1 MEENSKNSA
10 WFRVILLIAAIP
22 LCIYMKADFFN
33 AVIYMFTLFL
43 MGFRSK
49 GSGAVKNIGMLMSL
63 ISPAL
68 LFMSAPV
75 WIMGTYAAIVGVCAH
90 MHSRRY
96 VLGLIYIIVSFFLIL
111 LSLDLSVGLNVSNG
125 SLFAAIRT
133 EYYADRFLSYI
144 FDLNIGLLGYIPVAL
159 IFFVIITIF
168 NLVKKNWKHIFYL
181 IGMVAMLGVF
191 SFIAVYMDD
200 NTYISAYSLWVMP
213 MVICGVAFGTMNVVK
228 TFYKAAMVI
237 FSISI
242 TGIMLYVNVISGHT
256 AGFNESSKYVMDNMP
271 DMYSPHVGVFVEKL
285 GDTSHSDIEL
295 IVNPQKYSGQMYVSS
310 GVEDAGHIRKI
321 LIYGSDEEVTR
332 IRGMIKAVEDKK
344 DTLNSLFKNVPRDG
358 RLHYIN
364 IPKSLIVTMV

>member
-75 WIMGTYAAIVGVCAH
+75 WI
-90 MHSRRY
+90 
-96 VLGLIYIIVSFFLIL
+96 
-111 LSLDLSVGLNVSNG
+111 
-125 SLFAAIRT
+125 
-133 EYYADRFLSYI
+133 
-144 FDLNIGLLGYIPVAL
+144 
-159 IFFVIITIF
+159 
-168 NLVKKNWKHIFYL
+168 
-181 IGMVAMLGVF
+181 
-191 SFIAVYMDD
+191 
-200 NTYISAYSLWVMP
+200 
-213 MVICGVAFGTMNVVK
+213 
-228 TFYKAAMVI
+228 
-237 FSISI
+237 
-242 TGIMLYVNVISGHT
+242 
-256 AGFNESSKYVMDNMP
+256 MP

>member
-75 WIMGTYAAIVGVCAH
+75 WIMGTYAAIVGVCVH

-213 MVICGVAFGTMNVVK
+213 MVICGVAYGTMNVVK

-237 FSISI
+237 FSIAI

>member
-1 MEENSKNSA
+1 
-10 WFRVILLIAAIP
+10 
-22 LCIYMKADFFN
+22 
-33 AVIYMFTLFL
+33 
-43 MGFRSK
+43 
-49 GSGAVKNIGMLMSL
+49 
-63 ISPAL
+63 
-68 LFMSAPV
+68 
-75 WIMGTYAAIVGVCAH
+75 
-90 MHSRRY
+90 
-96 VLGLIYIIVSFFLIL
+96 
-111 LSLDLSVGLNVSNG
+111 
-125 SLFAAIRT
+125 
-133 EYYADRFLSYI
+133 
-144 FDLNIGLLGYIPVAL
+144 
-159 IFFVIITIF
+159 
-168 NLVKKNWKHIFYL
+168 
-181 IGMVAMLGVF
+181 MLGVF